1 MNICP
6 MLSNKF
12 GYPSDKWSNKVDE
25 SILHTTFIFS
35 IAILSTAFVHA
46 APYYPV

>member
-25 SILHTTFIFS
+25 SILHTIFIFS
-35 IAILSTAFVHA
+35 IAIPSAAFVHA
-46 APYYPV
+46 VQRCPQ